1 MKKAVLFLLLA
12 YSFSAKTQTLK
23 ELLYSGKL
31 KKDSGTVIRSTD
43 DLKSKIDTTTK
54 KAEPEKAAMA
64 VITGDTVNKAAN
76 ATIDPVSGSVE
87 AKDSVAV
94 AANPVSAV
102 PVAAPPAKSPNKVW
116 KEYTDSL
123 INSMKADVLSSK
135 KVKKETYF
143 FTVNY
148 EIDTD
153 GSVNVTNV
161 TAAPENNYLQ
171 EQVKQRLLLSPPQLN
186 PILDSS
192 NKPHKVK
199 RRYNFTIT
207 KE

>member
-1 MKKAVLFLLLA
+1 MKKAILFLLLA
-12 YSFSAKTQTLK
+12 YSFGAKAQTLK

-31 KKDSGTVIRSTD
+31 KKDSTSVIRSTD
-43 DLKSKIDTTTK
+43 DLKSKIDTSQK
-54 KAEPEKAAMA
+54 KTEPEKATMVAINSDSS
-64 VITGDTVNKAAN
+64 VKAAN
-76 ATIDPVSGSVE
+76 TTNDSATGSIA
-87 AKDSVAV
+87 AKDSVATAINPAGV
-94 AANPVSAV
+94 APVT
-102 PVAAPPAKSPNKVW
+102 PVNKSPNKIW

-123 INSMKADVLSSK
+123 ISSMKTDVLASK

-143 FTVNY
+143 LTVNY

-153 GSVNVTNV
+153 GSVSITNI
-161 TAAPENNYLQ
+161 TASPENDYLQ

-186 PILDSS
+186 PILDST

>member
-12 YSFSAKTQTLK
+12 YSFSAKAQTLK

-31 KKDSGTVIRSTD
+31 KKDSGVVIRSTD
-43 DLKSKIDTTTK
+43 DLKSKIDTATK
-54 KAEPEKAAMA
+54 KAEPEKATIAA
-64 VITGDTVNKAAN
+64 TTGDSATKTAN
-76 ATIDPVSGSVE
+76 TMIDPVTGSVE
-87 AKDSVAV
+87 ARDSATV
-94 AANPVSAV
+94 AANPVNAT
-102 PVAAPPAKSPNKVW
+102 PVAPPPAKSPNKVW

-123 INSMKADVLSSK
+123 ISSMKDVLSSK

-161 TAAPENNYLQ
+161 TAAPENDYLQ
-171 EQVKQRLLLSPPQLN
+171 EQVKQHLLLSPPQLN
-186 PILDSS
+186 PVLDST

>member
-12 YSFSAKTQTLK
+12 YSFSAKAQTLK

-31 KKDSGTVIRSTD
+31 KKDSGVVIRSTD
-43 DLKSKIDTTTK
+43 DLKSKIDTATK
-54 KAEPEKAAMA
+54 KAEPEKATIAA
-64 VITGDTVNKAAN
+64 TTGDSATKTAN
-76 ATIDPVSGSVE
+76 TMIDPVTGSVE
-87 AKDSVAV
+87 ARDSATV
-94 AANPVSAV
+94 AANPVNAT
-102 PVAAPPAKSPNKVW
+102 PVAPPPAKSPNKVW

-123 INSMKADVLSSK
+123 ISSMKDVLSSK

-161 TAAPENNYLQ
+161 TAAPENDYLQ
-171 EQVKQRLLLSPPQLN
+171 EQVKQHLLLSPPQLT
-186 PILDSS
+186 PVLDST

>member
-12 YSFSAKTQTLK
+12 YSFSAKAQTLK

-31 KKDSGTVIRSTD
+31 KKDSGIVIRSTD

-54 KAEPEKAAMA
+54 KAEPERATIAAT
-64 VITGDTVNKAAN
+64 TGDSATKAAN
-76 ATIDPVSGSVE
+76 ATIDPVTGSVA
-87 AKDSVAV
+87 AKDSVA
-94 AANPVSAV
+94 AATDAV
-102 PVAAPPAKSPNKVW
+102 NATPVAPPPAKSPNKVW

-123 INSMKADVLSSK
+123 ISSMKTDVLSSK

-143 FTVNY
+143 LTVNY

-153 GSVNVTNV
+153 GSVSVTNV
-161 TAAPENNYLQ
+161 TASPENDYLL

-186 PILDSS
+186 PILDST

>member
-1 MKKAVLFLLLA
+1 MKKAVLFLLLV
-12 YSFSAKTQTLK
+12 YSFSAKAQTLK

-31 KKDSGTVIRSTD
+31 KKDSGIVIRSTD
-43 DLKSKIDTTTK
+43 DLKSKIDTVTK
-54 KAEPEKAAMA
+54 KAEPEKATIAA
-64 VITGDTVNKAAN
+64 TTGDSAAKTAN
-76 ATIDPVSGSVE
+76 TTIDPVTGSIE

-94 AANPVSAV
+94 AATPVSAA
-102 PVAAPPAKSPNKVW
+102 PIASPPAKSPNKVW

-123 INSMKADVLSSK
+123 VSSMKADVLSSK

-153 GSVNVTNV
+153 GSVNVTNI
-161 TAAPENNYLQ
+161 TASPENDYLQ

-186 PILDSS
+186 PILDST

>member
-1 MKKAVLFLLLA
+1 MKKAILFLLLA
-12 YSFSAKTQTLK
+12 YSFGAKAQTLK

-31 KKDSGTVIRSTD
+31 KKDSTSVIRSTD
-43 DLKSKIDTTTK
+43 DLKSKIDTSQK
-54 KAEPEKAAMA
+54 KAEPEKATMA
-64 VITGDTVNKAAN
+64 ATTGDSSVKAAN
-76 ATIDPVSGSVE
+76 GTIDSATVSAE
-87 AKDSVAV
+87 AKDS
-94 AANPVSAV
+94 AATATNPVGATPAASA
-102 PVAAPPAKSPNKVW
+102 PVKSPNKVW

-123 INSMKADVLSSK
+123 ISSMKTDVLASK

-143 FTVNY
+143 LTVNY

-153 GSVNVTNV
+153 GSVSITNV
-161 TAAPENNYLQ
+161 TASPENDYLQ

-186 PILDSS
+186 PILDSA